1 MGVIVDSEH
10 VTMPGGD
17 GWKCIYQVR
26 RDDGEVVTVDVSCTG
41 AAQAVAEAT
50 DNAEAL
56 VSMENLGG
64 VDALQMAEKV
74 QSPARRGETLI
85 TIVYDE
91 TSRGDLRWDVS
102 YERDPEPG

>member
-1 MGVIVDSEH
+1 
-10 VTMPGGD
+10 MPDGD

-26 RDDGEVVTVDVSCTG
+26 RDDSEVVTVEVSCSG
-41 AAQAVAEAT
+41 PAQTVAEAT

-64 VDALQMAEKV
+64 VDALQIAEKV
-74 QSPARRGETLI
+74 QSPARRGATLI
-85 TIVYDE
+85 TMVYDE
-91 TSRGDLRWDVS
+91 TSHGDLRWDVS